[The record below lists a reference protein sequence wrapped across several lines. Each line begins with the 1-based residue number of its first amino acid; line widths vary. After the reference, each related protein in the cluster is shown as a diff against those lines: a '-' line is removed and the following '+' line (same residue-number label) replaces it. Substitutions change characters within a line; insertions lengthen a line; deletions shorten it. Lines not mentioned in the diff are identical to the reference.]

1 MKKFFLSITTLFV
14 LVMGAGAQNTFPSTG
29 SAGVG
34 TTTPNASSLLEV
46 KSTTKGV
53 LIPRMTS
60 AQRAAIVSPATGLL
74 VYQTDGTTGFYYYN
88 AGWKQLLTS
97 AANTAL
103 SNLTTTTAINRTLL
117 PGTTS
122 SLN

>member
-1 MKKFFLSITTLFV
+1 MKKVYIIMATLFA
-14 LVMGAGAQNTFPSTG
+14 LVISSNAQNTFPSTG
-29 SAGVG
+29 SAGIG

-60 AQRAAIVSPATGLL
+60 AQRVAIVSPATGLL
-74 VYQTDGTTGFYYYN
+74 VYQTDGTTGFYFYN

-97 AANTAL
+97 AANMAL
-103 SNLTTTTAINRTLL
+103 SNLTTTTAINRTLT